1 MMLIGRGGKVIS
13 RIAQE
18 ASQDLMNIFLCDV
31 CLKLKVDV
39 KS

>member
-1 MMLIGRGGKVIS
+1 MLIGRRGALIS

-18 ASQDLMNIFLCDV
+18 AGQDLMNIFLCDIR
-31 CLKLKVDV
+31 LKLKVEV

>member
-1 MMLIGRGGKVIS
+1 MMLIGKGGKVIS

-18 ASQDLMNIFLCDV
+18 AGQDLMNVFLCDV
-31 CLKLKVDV
+31 HLKLKVEV